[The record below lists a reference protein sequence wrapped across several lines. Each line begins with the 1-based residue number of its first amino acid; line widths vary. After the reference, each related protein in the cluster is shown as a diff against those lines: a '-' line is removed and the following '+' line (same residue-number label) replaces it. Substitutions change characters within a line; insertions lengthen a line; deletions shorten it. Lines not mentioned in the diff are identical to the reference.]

1 MSQYSHPRKQFFPL
15 LIAFAIIALLFGMWT
30 QHNSQPQKKTVAL
43 ETGTILPAPHPVS
56 SFNLTGTD
64 NKPFTNQ
71 NLQGKW
77 SMIFYGFTKCPMLCP
92 TTLTTLNDMYQRLEK
107 DQVSTMPQVVF
118 ISLDPERDTPAAIQ
132 KYLKSFNPHFVGA
145 TGKKAAIDKMTGEM
159 NVIYE
164 KAANPNGKDKGDY
177 LVNHSGTILVI
188 NPQGKLFA
196 VFTTPH
202 NAEKLSHDIRTI
214 EANFS

>member
-1 MSQYSHPRKQFFPL
+1 MSSYSHPRKQFLPL
-15 LIAFAIIALLFGMWT
+15 IIAFAIIALLFGMWT
-30 QHNSQPQKKTVAL
+30 QRNAQEQKKPVAL
-43 ETGTILPAPHPVS
+43 ESGTILPAPHQVTAFS
-56 SFNLTGTD
+56 LTGSD

-77 SMIFYGFTKCPMLCP
+77 SLFFYGFTKCPMLCP
-92 TTLTTLNDMYQRLEK
+92 TTLTTLNDMYKRLEK
-107 DQVSTMPQVVF
+107 EQVSTMPQVVF

-132 KYLKSFNPHFVGA
+132 TYLKSFNPHFVGA
-145 TGKKAAIDKMTGEM
+145 TGKKASIDKMTAEM

-164 KAANPNGKDKGDY
+164 KAANPKGKDKGDY

-188 NPQGKLFA
+188 NPEGKLFA

-202 NAEKLSHDIRTI
+202 DAEKLSHDLRTI